1 MASDQWS
8 VVTEPHVKTS
18 KGLRK
23 SDIVAAKGGVGVIV
37 DVQVVS
43 GQRPLN
49 DAHLEKRSKYGTH
62 EELVEKVAGI
72 LGLPNKD
79 CVHATSCTI
88 SWRGVWSHFSYKEL
102 KRLLG
107 LKESL
112 LRAIPVVV
120 LRGSHMNWTRFSQM
134 TGTVVGTPV

>member
-1 MASDQWS
+1 MASEQWS
-8 VVTEPHVKTS
+8 VVTELHVKTS

-23 SDIVAAKGGVGVIV
+23 PDIVAANGAGRVGVIV
-37 DVQVVS
+37 
-43 GQRPLN
+43 
-49 DAHLEKRSKYGTH
+49 TH

-88 SWRGVWSHFSYKEL
+88 SWRGVWSHSSYKEL
-102 KRLLG
+102 KTLIG

-112 LRAIPVVV
+112 FRAISVVV
-120 LRGSHMNWTRFSQM
+120 LRGSNMN
-134 TGTVVGTPV
+134 